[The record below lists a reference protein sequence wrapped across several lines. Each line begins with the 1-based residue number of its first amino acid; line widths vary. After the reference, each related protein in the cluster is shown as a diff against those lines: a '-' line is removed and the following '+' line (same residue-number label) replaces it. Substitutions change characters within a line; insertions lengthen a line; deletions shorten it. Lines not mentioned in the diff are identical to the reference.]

1 MTTVNDNYPKT
12 EVSDAH
18 LKELA
23 LQNYQTQQVRQHNF
37 PTEVISLPS
46 QGKVYPEG
54 SPLSSGKVEMKYMTA
69 REEDILTSANLIRQ
83 GVVLDKLF
91 QSMIVSPVNYNDIII
106 GDKNAVMIAARILGY
121 GKDYDVK
128 VTCPLCER
136 TTECRVDLTTVKEK
150 EISLTEDVVMKEPNR
165 FEMQLPHSKRI
176 VVFRLMSHG
185 LDSKVEK
192 ILEQAKKVTK
202 KDSVDTELT
211 TRLKHLIVSIDGI
224 EDQTYINN
232 FVDTELMALDSRVLR
247 AKIKEVSPD
256 VPFKFDFECIHC
268 GNEETLEFPITTDFF
283 WPGA

>member
-46 QGKVYPEG
+46 QGKLYPTG
-54 SPLSSGKVEMKYMTA
+54 NPLSSGKVEMKYMTA

-121 GKDYDVK
+121 GKNLNIKYSHPITGQEEDIV
-128 VTCPLCER
+128 
-136 TTECRVDLTTVKEK
+136 VDLSTLKEK
-150 EISLTEDVVMKEPNR
+150 EIDYSLFNNSNEIEYELPNT
-165 FEMQLPHSKRI
+165 SN
-176 VVFRLMSHG
+176 
-185 LDSKVEK
+185 KVTFK
-192 ILEQAKKVTK
+192 ILSHADEKFIAKEISAMKKANISSEMTIRLKRQITSINGNSDKKVI
-202 KDSVDTELT
+202 SE
-211 TRLKHLIVSIDGI
+211 
-224 EDQTYINN
+224 
-232 FVDTELMALDSRVLR
+232 FVDKGLLATDSRDLR
-247 AKIKEVSPD
+247 SYMNKVAPD
-256 VPFKFDFECIHC
+256 VNMTFTFEGSDGYIQE
-268 GNEETLEFPITTDFF
+268 GVSLPVTLSFF
-283 WPGA
+283 YPTL